1 MAARSPIG
9 GRVAILLTRTE
20 RCAPSDAQRSAAA
33 LRSSSSWLIPTTRR
47 IVLYVIGLISRT
59 RFECRSDLT
68 MRRGGYIDHGQYC
81 RDGLSSWGDL
91 QQAAGW
97 LFTPAWAME

>member
-1 MAARSPIG
+1 M
-9 GRVAILLTRTE
+9 
-20 RCAPSDAQRSAAA
+20 
-33 LRSSSSWLIPTTRR
+33 
-47 IVLYVIGLISRT
+47 YVIGLISRT

-68 MRRGGYIDHGQYC
+68 LRRGGYIDHGQYC

-97 LFTPAWAME
+97 LFTPAWAMEEYVWCKYSQDAGHCSGKQSFGG